1 MAGGARGGWR
11 MDGGRVKKLPPF
23 LGCPLGPEGEGKLSS
38 IIFLSNFWWLLGLMS
53 VLEEEP
59 IGVKVL
65 A

>member
-1 MAGGARGGWR
+1 MGGGL
-11 MDGGRVKKLPPF
+11 KKSLRF
-23 LGCPLGPEGEGKLSS
+23 FCPLGPEGEGKLSS